1 LIIDDGPQFG
11 GGYGV
16 PYGTGGFIQQQQQQF
31 VGGNYGY
38 GNQYQGNVYEQ
49 GQLVDG
55 FAAPAGKH
63 RRRHH
68 RHHRHHAAEAVSGN
82 AVVDNAQGIP
92 E

>member
-1 LIIDDGPQFG
+1 LG
-11 GGYGV
+11 
-16 PYGTGGFIQQQQQQF
+16 
-31 VGGNYGY
+31 
-38 GNQYQGNVYEQ
+38 
-49 GQLVDG
+49 DG

>member
-1 LIIDDGPQFG
+1 LIIDDGTQFG

-16 PYGTGGFIQQQQQQF
+16 PYGAGGFQQQQQQF

-38 GNQYQGNVYEQ
+38 GNQYQGNVYDQ
-49 GQLVDG
+49 GI
-55 FAAPAGKH
+55 AAPPVGKH

-68 RHHRHHAAEAVSGN
+68 RHHHQHAAEAANGN
-82 AVVDNAQGIP
+82 IAVDQAQGVP